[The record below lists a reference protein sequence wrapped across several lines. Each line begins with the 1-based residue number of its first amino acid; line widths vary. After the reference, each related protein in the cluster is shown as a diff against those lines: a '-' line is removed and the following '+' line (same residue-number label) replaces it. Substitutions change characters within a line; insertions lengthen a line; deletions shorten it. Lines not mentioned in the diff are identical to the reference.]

1 MKPPIYCTFDVFLEN
16 YLENF
21 IEANKYEG
29 INIQEYNY
37 TLLFEYG
44 SIAKHLPFNDDE
56 LQQEKEYIEKKF
68 GIFQLIFLID
78 EYDIEGRILT
88 LENTRKVSKILRRQ
102 AFKIVNYL
110 KNELLKKE
118 IETADIENR
127 KPNNINT
134 FSKYPEVIQKNA
146 NSFFRGKIEL
156 IELLIFLS
164 ENFYSTNKKTN
175 DLTKF
180 NQIFAHFNSKYAEF
194 FKERG
199 NFDKNAYKNLV
210 FHLFGFDYNGRDI
223 KGETLKH
230 LEQLEN
236 LAEEYNKMKE
246 NPN

>member
-1 MKPPIYCTFDVFLEN
+1 MKFRLYPTFDYFFES
-16 YLENF
+16 YLEDF
-21 IEANKYEG
+21 IEAQRYE
-29 INIQEYNY
+29 NITLDEYY
-37 TLLFEYG
+37 YHLIFEY
-44 SIAKHLPFNDDE
+44 SKITKILPFENDE
-56 LQQEKEYIEKKF
+56 VEQEMKYINDKF
-68 GIFQLIFLID
+68 GIFLPFYLSQEF
-78 EYDIEGRILT
+78 DIEETFLSI
-88 LENTRKVSKILRRQ
+88 ENTKSISKILRNQ
-102 AFKIVNYL
+102 AFKIANYI

-118 IETADIENR
+118 IENAKEENR
-127 KPNNINT
+127 MPNNVKS
-134 FSKYPEVIQKNA
+134 FFAYPEVIQKNA

-180 NQIFAHFNSKYAEF
+180 NQIFAYFNSKYAEF

-236 LAEEYNKMKE
+236 LAEEYNKMQE
-246 NPN
+246 YPN